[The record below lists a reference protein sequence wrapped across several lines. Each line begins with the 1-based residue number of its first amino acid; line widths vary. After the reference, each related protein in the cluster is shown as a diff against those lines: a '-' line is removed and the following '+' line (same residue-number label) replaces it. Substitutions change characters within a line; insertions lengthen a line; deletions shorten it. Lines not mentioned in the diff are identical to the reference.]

1 MGAKPVLAALAFA
14 AFPPHCETPAWLASA
29 TDSAR
34 AGFARE
40 RGVAPDPLRATAPPP
55 LPRSIRM
62 EPLAPE
68 VDVTAAP
75 PTFVMRGEPHGPHK
89 LVFIH
94 GMCGHALG
102 YAQSFQWS
110 AAKHGVLVAP
120 QGDVPCSPGSPWA
133 KWSLDTNALDAR
145 ILTAFRALGSPEPVT
160 DITLIGYSQGASRAE
175 ALARRWPKRYTRLI
189 LIAGPSKVSPY
200 GLSVQSALMMAGT
213 LDRQDL
219 MQASAR
225 AFSAAGR
232 RARYMS
238 LPNARHGA
246 MGDTPEQTM
255 SAALDWLY
263 ERPPSPPTVAV
274 D

>member
-1 MGAKPVLAALAFA
+1 MARRLLIRCNMVLRPSLPALAALALV
-14 AFPPHCETPAWLASA
+14 AFPSHCELPRWLTANPS
-29 TDSAR
+29 
-34 AGFARE
+34 RE
-40 RGVAPDPLRATAPPP
+40 RGAAPASPRADAPQPM
-55 LPRSIRM
+55 PRSIRM
-62 EPLAPE
+62 EPL
-68 VDVTAAP
+68 DDAAP
-75 PTFVMRGEPHGPHK
+75 LPTFVMRGEPHGPGK
-89 LVFIH
+89 MVFIH

-133 KWSLDTNALDAR
+133 KWSLDTAALDAR
-145 ILTAFRALGSPEPVT
+145 IQAAFRTLGSPEPIT
-160 DITLIGYSQGASRAE
+160 DVALIGYSQGASRAE

-189 LIAGPSKVSPY
+189 LIAGPTKVSPA
-200 GLSVQSALMMAGT
+200 GLPVHSALLMAGS

-225 AFSAAGR
+225 AFVAAGR
-232 RARYMS
+232 RARYMP

-255 SAALDWLY
+255 SAALTWLY
-263 ERPPSPPTVAV
+263 ESTPSAT